1 MDETGDLRMSI
12 GDLILEA
19 QDASGNDIMTFAVSL
34 TTTMGA
40 EATEDNHIKLHV
52 GDPTVKAQV
61 TQQIDRPTPMTDHD
75 LERLLD
81 TVFPMV
87 SPMVNHAMETMPL
100 PSVMGVS
107 LESPSL
113 ESHGGY
119 VELQTGVSF

>member
-19 QDASGNDIMTFAVSL
+19 QDASGGDIMTFAVSL
-34 TTTMGA
+34 STTLGV
-40 EATEDNHIKLHV
+40 EATEDNHIKMHV
-52 GDPTVKAQV
+52 GEPTVKAQV

-75 LERLLD
+75 LQNLIE

-100 PSVMGVS
+100 PSVMGVT
-107 LESPSL
+107 LESPTL
-113 ESHGGY
+113 EAHGGY
-119 VELQTGVSF
+119 LNLQTGVAY